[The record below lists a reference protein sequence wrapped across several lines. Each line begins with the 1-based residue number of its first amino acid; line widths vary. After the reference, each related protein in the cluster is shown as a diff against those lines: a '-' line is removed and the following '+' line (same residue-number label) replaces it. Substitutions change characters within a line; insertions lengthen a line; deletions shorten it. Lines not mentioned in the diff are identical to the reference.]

1 MEKSLKILVLYN
13 ETLDQVAEE
22 HAKRQENLPFMDKSL
37 PTPDE
42 EFEEIALALRS
53 KGHTAQIY
61 NIEDNLETLIRKI
74 ETFKPDVVF
83 NLMEIFRFIP
93 KLESNVAGILSL
105 LKVPYTGATPQVL
118 RNCQDKVMVKRILG
132 NNGIKT
138 ASFIVTQELISLKD
152 TGLKLPLI
160 LKPAY
165 EDSSVGIENASVIR
179 EEDKFILRLEY
190 MLKRFLQPI
199 IIEEFIEGREL
210 NVAIFGY
217 PKLHA
222 LPISEIDFSAMP
234 PHLENIVSYE
244 AKWDEEHEAY
254 HKSVGVCP
262 ADLPKNI
269 EKKAKQTALN
279 AGRLM
284 GINDYARV
292 DMRLTP
298 QGELYVLEVNP
309 NPDLTEGAGF
319 MRSAHAADYSFADA
333 LDLIVRLAFRKKFHQ

>member
-1 MEKSLKILVLYN
+1 MKTYRVLVLYN
-13 ETLDQVAEE
+13 ETIDEHAEE
-22 HAKRQENLPFMDKSL
+22 MARSIDNLPFMDKSL

-42 EFEEIALALRS
+42 EFEEIAIALRG
-53 KGHTAQIY
+53 KGHIAEIF
-61 NIEDNLETLIRKI
+61 NIKDDLDGMMDKI
-74 ETFKPDVVF
+74 ENFKPDVIF
-83 NLMEIFRFIP
+83 NLVEIFKFIP
-93 KLESNVAGILSL
+93 KLESNVAGVLSL
-105 LKVPYTGATPQVL
+105 LKIPYTGATPRVL
-118 RNCQDKVMVKRILG
+118 NNCQDKILVKKILSD
-132 NNGIKT
+132 NGIHT
-138 ASFIVTQELISLKD
+138 ANYAVADTPISLED
-152 TGLKLPLI
+152 TGLKLPVI

-179 EEDKFILRLEY
+179 EPEKFSPRLEY
-190 MLKRFLQPI
+190 MLNRFSQPI

-217 PKLHA
+217 PRLHA

-234 PHLENIVSYE
+234 PYLENIVSYE

-254 HKSVGVCP
+254 HKSIGVCP
-262 ADLPKNI
+262 ANLPI
-269 EKKAKQTALN
+269 SVERRAKIIALK

-284 GINDYARV
+284 GIEDYARV

-298 QGELYVLEVNP
+298 DGELFVLEVNP

-333 LDLIVRLAFRKKFHQ
+333 LDLIVRLALRKSFN